1 MATETGIGQAD
12 EEYGGG
18 PTIGAEALPPV
29 DKDYAAQQWA
39 VEQQWLEQQIRQGW
53 AEGTAV
59 GESLFQEQYGQQV
72 ELLIDILQANVPD
85 VQEWRARPYVQE
97 YLRSWL
103 QDYGRA
109 PSVGEALNDPGFT
122 LGGMKLPTYADQ
134 LPTYFIVN
142 TAQGPVLY
150 DNSTL
155 AGPAPVPIS
164 PENYPIR
171 WSPTWDD
178 PQQGAVGFEHA
189 APQLPAGI
197 PVVSEQDFAAYQ
209 QLYEE
214 WRGPGG
220 GGGGGRTAPTF
231 DRRALDETVRSNWQR
246 MLLETPAESSRLV
259 DSYIQEAT
267 SFYLETGT
275 QLNMQ
280 AWLLEEMRSTPR
292 YRLMY
297 GSKPAGMSEDDYLG
311 RVSGV
316 VGQYGLSPSSE
327 VEQTVK
333 GMASPVNLSS
343 LSERLS
349 RLREYWVGHR
359 GGLSQKFQQ
368 TFEGLGVLRG
378 T

>member
-1 MATETGIGQAD
+1 MSD
-12 EEYGGG
+12 EPLTDYERWLREQYGTVVG
-18 PTIGAEALPPV
+18 TEALPPV
-29 DKDYAAQQWA
+29 DRDYAAQQWA

-53 AEGTAV
+53 AEGSAV

-72 ELLIDILQANVPD
+72 ELLIDILQANVED
-85 VQEWRARPYVQE
+85 VQEWRARPYVRE

-109 PSVGEALNDPGFT
+109 PSVFEAARDPGFIM
-122 LGGMKLPTYADQ
+122 GGMRLPTYADQ
-134 LPTYFIVN
+134 LPAYFIVN
-142 TAQGPVLY
+142 TAQGPVFY
-150 DNSTL
+150 DNSTF
-155 AGPAPVPIS
+155 AGPVAVPHES
-164 PENYPIR
+164 Y
-171 WSPTWDD
+171 D
-178 PQQGAVGFEHA
+178 PARESLA
-189 APQLPAGI
+189 AYEGDWRPQLPTGVPI
-197 PVVSEQDFAAYQ
+197 ISEQDFATYQ
-209 QLYEE
+209 QMYEE
-214 WRGPGG
+214 WRPVGAGA
-220 GGGGGRTAPTF
+220 GGRTAPTF